1 MTVLQR
7 RVDAY
12 LLRLSRTGE
21 MLESCYGRSVGDRPR
36 NCPRRNARRAA
47 VTDTADPRYVVDYT
61 RTFTFAATPEQV
73 WAVLERFESLAAGW
87 RWLCELR
94 IDGPGL
100 ARGTVVR
107 GVVAPPLPYRMRL
120 EVILD
125 DCVPERCIDASV
137 HGDLEGV
144 ARISFEGDDTETRAH
159 ATWTI
164 EMRQPSMRV
173 AARLAPRLLR
183 WGHDRVVDATVQ
195 GLHRHLDDELV

>member
-7 RVDAY
+7 RGDAY

-21 MLESCYGRSVGDRPR
+21 MLESCDGPCVGDRPR
-36 NCPRRNARRAA
+36 NCPRRNARGAA
-47 VTDTADPRYVVDYT
+47 VTDTADPRYVVEDA
-61 RTFTFAATPEQV
+61 RTFTFNATPEQV
-73 WAVLERFESLAAGW
+73 WAVLECFESLAAGW
-87 RWLCELR
+87 RWLRELR

-144 ARISFEGDDTETRAH
+144 ARIAFEGDDTDARA
-159 ATWTI
+159 
-164 EMRQPSMRV
+164 RN
-173 AARLAPRLLR
+173 
-183 WGHDRVVDATVQ
+183 
-195 GLHRHLDDELV
+195 LDDRDETTGDARRRPARAPPVALGARPRRRRDRARASSSAR

>member
-1 MTVLQR
+1 VAVLQLP
-7 RVDAY
+7 VDAY
-12 LLRLSRTGE
+12 LLRLSRTCE
-21 MLESCYGRSVGDRPR
+21 MLESCYRRRVGDRPR
-36 NCPRRNARRAA
+36 NCPRRDARGAA
-47 VTDTADPRYVVDYT
+47 VTDTADPRYVVDYA
-61 RTFTFAATPEQV
+61 RTFTFNATPEQV
-73 WAVLERFESLAAGW
+73 WAVLERFESLARGW
-87 RWLCELR
+87 RWLREIR

-164 EMRQPSMRV
+164 EMRQASMRV

-195 GLHRHLDDELV
+195 GLHRQLDDELV